1 MGSIEIVG
9 RGVRKLKPL
18 SASLSFG
25 VEGGGLVQAVN
36 AVTGEHIP
44 DWRFT
49 PIRIRPIITVTDPE
63 GLVTNGVHNSDIS
76 MANMRWLYDET
87 GVNVLAGVS
96 SADMSVDTSASD
108 LRGSLNIRKNFDTGA
123 LLRFEFEYS
132 TSAGG
137 VLRTV
142 KHSGTVAIVVNQMA
156 DALVQ
161 VRTVYPRGQF
171 VFFPQPTAPADLL
184 MQMRLYYRGEAC
196 PAAYKWFKVT
206 GGNET
211 ATGASSNMLSVPAAG
226 VAAQPNYRCKAL
238 DMRPEYA
245 AALEAAMP
253 QARADVY
260 KKYLGNDWETL
271 LPTCSDNILPLDFYF
286 STIHDGKKL
295 FIADLGQ
302 DPQRPAGYRSY
313 RYHGQVETVYPFY
326 QFYPEQLPLLSERT
340 VTLSFLARNRRE
352 GAVEMYARL
361 YVKKP
366 DSWAGIVVSD
376 GQTNNVTNEFKR
388 INVKFNVPSLPFDGD
403 TAMLLAPQ
411 FKQYGQVDV
420 EIKDINCQIDG
431 SEYFLPATGSLQ
443 SEIRARAAEIVSAN
457 PPAPPAVWPLERTYI
472 RDFTLSTQTIPYE
485 LLLRIEGLGEAVIV
499 RNGSLARGAGPAQE
513 LFSNVPRGM
522 TKFRASIVCH
532 QGRHTYTPEQT
543 AVMFDVTWPAGS
555 EGVNGCK
562 AVMTSLD
569 FNLSITPK
577 YL

>member
-1 MGSIEIVG
+1 MTTLIVPG
-9 RGVRKLKPL
+9 RGARKLRPL
-18 SASLSFG
+18 SAALSF
-25 VEGGGLVQAVN
+25 VIDGGGATQAVN

-49 PIRIRPIITVTDPE
+49 PIRIRPVITVTDPE

-87 GVNVLAGVS
+87 GVNVLVGVS
-96 SADMSVDTSASD
+96 SADMSVDTSATA
-108 LRGSLNIRKNFDTGA
+108 LRGSLNIRKNFDAGT

-161 VRTVYPRGQF
+161 VRTVCPRGQF
-171 VFFPQPTAPADLL
+171 VFFPQPSAPADLL
-184 MQMRLYYRGEAC
+184 MQMQLYYKGEAC
-196 PAAYKWFKVT
+196 PAAYGWFKVA
-206 GGNET
+206 GGNES

-245 AALEAAMP
+245 AALEAAIGR
-253 QARADVY
+253 ARADVY
-260 KKYLGNDWETL
+260 KKYLGGNWAAV
-271 LPTCSDNILPLDFYF
+271 LPTVRPNLYEGEDFVQDGRFKQIDVPQEIMSLPPSQRVGISFKIRFISEGSEAAAEYPDLRTRVLPYSWNPNDPGYDYILRLYPR
-286 STIHDGKKL
+286 
-295 FIADLGQ
+295 
-302 DPQRPAGYRSY
+302 DPSVTTKISGFVTRLSNNPNVQKYY
-313 RYHGQVETVYPFY
+313 L
-326 QFYPEQLPLLSERT
+326 FYPQNYYQVGPKAVKAAFSDIKIEIIAEDGLPDTTPYLPHADKLS
-340 VTLSFLARNRRE
+340 A
-352 GAVEMYARL
+352 
-361 YVKKP
+361 
-366 DSWAGIVVSD
+366 
-376 GQTNNVTNEFKR
+376 
-388 INVKFNVPSLPFDGD
+388 
-403 TAMLLAPQ
+403 
-411 FKQYGQVDV
+411 
-420 EIKDINCQIDG
+420 
-431 SEYFLPATGSLQ
+431 
-443 SEIRARAAEIVSAN
+443 EIRARAAEIVAAN
-457 PPAPPAVWPLERTYI
+457 PPTPPAVWPLERTYI

-513 LFSNVPRGM
+513 LFSNVPRDM
-522 TKFRASIVCH
+522 TKFRASIVCR

-543 AVMFDVTWPAGS
+543 AAMFDVTWPPGS

>member
-49 PIRIRPIITVTDPE
+49 PIRIRPIVIVTDPE

-87 GVNVLAGVS
+87 GVNVLVGVS
-96 SADMSVDTSASD
+96 QADMSVDTSATD
-108 LRGSLNIRKNFDTGA
+108 LRGSLNIRKNFEVGA

-142 KHSGTVAIVVNQMA
+142 KHSGTIAIVVNQMA

-161 VRTVYPRGQF
+161 VQTVYPRGQF

-196 PAAYKWFKVT
+196 PAAYKWFKVA
-206 GGNET
+206 GGNES
-211 ATGASSNMLSVPAAG
+211 ATGASSNMLSVSAAG

-245 AALEAAMP
+245 AALEAALRR
-253 QARADVY
+253 ARADVY
-260 KKYLGNDWETL
+260 KKYLGDNWAAV
-271 LPTCSDNILPLDFYF
+271 LPTVRPNLYEGEDFVQDGRFKQIDVPQEIMSLPPSQRVGISFKIRFISEGSEAAAEYPDLRTRVLPYSWNPNDPGYDYILRLYPR
-286 STIHDGKKL
+286 
-295 FIADLGQ
+295 
-302 DPQRPAGYRSY
+302 DPSVTTKISGFVTRLSNNPNVQKYY
-313 RYHGQVETVYPFY
+313 L
-326 QFYPEQLPLLSERT
+326 FYPQNYYQVGPKAVKAAFSDIKIEIIAEDGLPDTTPYLPHADKLS
-340 VTLSFLARNRRE
+340 A
-352 GAVEMYARL
+352 
-361 YVKKP
+361 
-366 DSWAGIVVSD
+366 
-376 GQTNNVTNEFKR
+376 
-388 INVKFNVPSLPFDGD
+388 
-403 TAMLLAPQ
+403 
-411 FKQYGQVDV
+411 
-420 EIKDINCQIDG
+420 
-431 SEYFLPATGSLQ
+431 
-443 SEIRARAAEIVSAN
+443 EIRARAAEIVAAN
-457 PPAPPAVWPLERTYI
+457 PPTPPAVWPLERTYI

-522 TKFRASIVCH
+522 TKFRASIVCR

-543 AVMFDVTWPAGS
+543 AAMFDVTWPAGS
-555 EGVNGCK
+555 ESVNGCK

>member
-1 MGSIEIVG
+1 MATLIVPG
-9 RGVRKLKPL
+9 RGARKLRPL
-18 SASLSFG
+18 SAALSF
-25 VEGGGLVQAVN
+25 VIDGGGATQAVN

-87 GVNVLAGVS
+87 GVNVLVGVS
-96 SADMSVDTSASD
+96 SADMSVDTSATD
-108 LRGSLNIRKNFDTGA
+108 LRGSLNIRKNFDHGA

-142 KHSGTVAIVVNQMA
+142 KHSGTVAIVVSQMA

-171 VFFPQPTAPADLL
+171 VFFPQPAAPANPR
-184 MQMRLYYRGEAC
+184 MQMQLYYKGEAC

-211 ATGASSNMLSVPAAG
+211 ATGAFANELSVPAAG
-226 VAAQPNYRCKAL
+226 VSAQPNYRCKAL

-245 AALEAAMP
+245 AALEAALGR
-253 QARADVY
+253 ARADVY
-260 KKYLGNDWETL
+260 KKYLGDDWETV
-271 LPTCSDNILPLDFYF
+271 LPTCSDNILPPNFYF
-286 STIHDGKKL
+286 ARRGGGGL
-295 FIADLGQ
+295 FIDDLGQ
-302 DPQRPAGYRSY
+302 DPEREEGYHTY
-313 RYHGQVETVYPFY
+313 RYYGVTADAYYFY
-326 QFYPEQLPLLSERT
+326 RFFDGQLPLLSGRT
-340 VTLSFLARNRRE
+340 VVFSFLARNRRA
-352 GAVEMYARL
+352 GAVRMYAHL
-361 YVKKP
+361 YLKKTN
-366 DSWAGIVVSD
+366 SWHGLVRGD
-376 GQTNNVTNEFKR
+376 GPN
-388 INVKFNVPSLPFDGD
+388 INVSGEFIRVSVSFKVPPLTFDD
-403 TAMLLAPQ
+403 DKALLLAPM
-411 FKQYGQVDV
+411 FKDAGQVDV
-420 EIKDINCQIDG
+420 EIKDISCQIDG
-431 SEYFLPATGSLQ
+431 SEFFLPSPASLQ
-443 SEIRARAAEIVSAN
+443 SEIRARAAEIVAAN
-457 PPAPPAVWPLERTYI
+457 PPTPPAVWPLGRTYI

-485 LLLRIEGLGEAVIV
+485 LLLRIEGLGEVVIV

-513 LFSNVPRGM
+513 LFSNVPRDM
-522 TKFRASIVCH
+522 SKFRASIVCR
-532 QGRHTYTPEQT
+532 QGRHTYTPDQT

>member
-1 MGSIEIVG
+1 MATLIVPG
-9 RGVRKLKPL
+9 RGARKLRPL
-18 SASLSFG
+18 SAALSF
-25 VEGGGLVQAVN
+25 VIDGGGATQAVN

-63 GLVTNGVHNSDIS
+63 GLVTNGAHNSDTPT
-76 MANMRWLYDET
+76 ANMRWLYDDT
-87 GVNVLAGVS
+87 GVNVLQGVS
-96 SADMSVDTSASD
+96 SADMSVDTSATD
-108 LRGSLNIRKNFDTGA
+108 LRGSLNIRKNFEAGA

-132 TSAGG
+132 TSASG

-142 KHSGTVAIVVNQMA
+142 KHSGTIAIVVNQMA

-171 VFFPQPTAPADLL
+171 VFFPQPAAPANLR
-184 MQMRLYYRGEAC
+184 MQMQLYYKGEAC

-211 ATGASSNMLSVPAAG
+211 ATGAFANELSVPAAG
-226 VAAQPNYRCKAL
+226 VSAQPNYRCKAL

-245 AALEAAMP
+245 AALEAALGR
-253 QARADVY
+253 ARADVY
-260 KKYLGNDWETL
+260 KKYLGDDWETV
-271 LPTCSDNILPLDFYF
+271 LPTCSDNILPPNFYF
-286 STIHDGKKL
+286 ARRGGGGL
-295 FIADLGQ
+295 FIDDLGQ
-302 DPQRPAGYRSY
+302 DPEREEGYHTY
-313 RYHGQVETVYPFY
+313 RYYGVTADAYYFY
-326 QFYPEQLPLLSERT
+326 RFFEGQLPLLSGRT
-340 VTLSFLARNRRE
+340 VVFSFLARNRRA
-352 GAVEMYARL
+352 GAVRMYAHL
-361 YVKKP
+361 YLKKTN
-366 DSWAGIVVSD
+366 SWHGLVRGD
-376 GQTNNVTNEFKR
+376 GPN
-388 INVKFNVPSLPFDGD
+388 INVSGEFIRVSVSFKVPTLTFDD
-403 TAMLLAPQ
+403 DKALLLAPM
-411 FKQYGQVDV
+411 FKDAGQVDV
-420 EIKDINCQIDG
+420 EIKDISCQIDG
-431 SEYFLPATGSLQ
+431 SEFFLPSPASLQ
-443 SEIRARAAEIVSAN
+443 SEIRARAAEIVAAN
-457 PPAPPAVWPLERTYI
+457 PPTPPAIWPLERTYI

-522 TKFRASIVCH
+522 TKFRASIVCR

-543 AVMFDVTWPAGS
+543 AAMFDVTWPAGS
-555 EGVNGCK
+555 ESVNGCK

>member
-87 GVNVLAGVS
+87 GVNVLVGVS
-96 SADMSVDTSASD
+96 SADMSVDASASD

-123 LLRFEFEYS
+123 LLRFEFEFS

-142 KHSGTVAIVVNQMA
+142 KHSGTIAIVVNQMA

-161 VRTVYPRGQF
+161 VWTVYPRGQF

-184 MQMRLYYRGEAC
+184 MQMQLYYKGEAC
-196 PAAYKWFKVT
+196 PAAYKWFKVA
-206 GGNET
+206 GGNES
-211 ATGASSNMLSVPAAG
+211 ATGASSNMLSVPAVG
-226 VAAQPNYRCKAL
+226 VAARPNYRCKAL

-245 AALEAAMP
+245 SAMEAAMGR
-253 QARADVY
+253 ARADVY
-260 KKYLGNDWETL
+260 KKYLGGNWAAV
-271 LPTCSDNILPLDFYF
+271 LPTVRPNLYEGEDFVQDGGFNPVAIPREIIALPPSQKVGISYGIRFISEGSEAAATFPELMTRVWPHSYGPTTTPGTGFLYFPYTKDTSVTTKVSGSVTRLSSDPSLIKWYF
-286 STIHDGKKL
+286 
-295 FIADLGQ
+295 
-302 DPQRPAGYRSY
+302 
-313 RYHGQVETVYPFY
+313 
-326 QFYPEQLPLLSERT
+326 FYPQKGYASGEKGVKAAFSDIKIEIIEEDGLPDTTPYLPHADKLS
-340 VTLSFLARNRRE
+340 A
-352 GAVEMYARL
+352 
-361 YVKKP
+361 
-366 DSWAGIVVSD
+366 
-376 GQTNNVTNEFKR
+376 
-388 INVKFNVPSLPFDGD
+388 
-403 TAMLLAPQ
+403 
-411 FKQYGQVDV
+411 
-420 EIKDINCQIDG
+420 
-431 SEYFLPATGSLQ
+431 
-443 SEIRARAAEIVSAN
+443 EIRARAAEIVAAN
-457 PPAPPAVWPLERTYI
+457 PPTPPAVWPLERTYI

-513 LFSNVPRGM
+513 LFSNVPRDM
-522 TKFRASIVCH
+522 SKFRASIVCR

-543 AVMFDVTWPAGS
+543 AAMFDVTWPAGS

>member
-87 GVNVLAGVS
+87 GVNVLVGVS

-108 LRGSLNIRKNFDTGA
+108 LRGSLNIRKNFDAGA

-142 KHSGTVAIVVNQMA
+142 KHSGTIAIVVNQMA

-171 VFFPQPTAPADLL
+171 VFFPQPSAPNDLL

-196 PAAYKWFKVT
+196 PAAYKWFKVA
-206 GGNET
+206 GGNES

-245 AALEAAMP
+245 AALETAVGR
-253 QARADVY
+253 ARADVY
-260 KKYLGNDWETL
+260 KKYLGDNWAAV
-271 LPTCSDNILPLDFYF
+271 LPTVRPNLYEGGDFIQDGENRRVAIPEGVLSLPPSQRVGISFKIRFISEGSAAAAEFPNLKTRVLTVSWGPEDVGSDYILCPYPRDPSVATRIAGFMTRLSNNPNAKKYYF
-286 STIHDGKKL
+286 
-295 FIADLGQ
+295 
-302 DPQRPAGYRSY
+302 
-313 RYHGQVETVYPFY
+313 
-326 QFYPEQLPLLSERT
+326 FYPQNGYAEGPKAVKAAFSDIKIEIIEEDGLPDTTPYLPHADRLS
-340 VTLSFLARNRRE
+340 A
-352 GAVEMYARL
+352 
-361 YVKKP
+361 
-366 DSWAGIVVSD
+366 
-376 GQTNNVTNEFKR
+376 
-388 INVKFNVPSLPFDGD
+388 
-403 TAMLLAPQ
+403 
-411 FKQYGQVDV
+411 
-420 EIKDINCQIDG
+420 
-431 SEYFLPATGSLQ
+431 
-443 SEIRARAAEIVSAN
+443 EIRARAAEIVAAN
-457 PPAPPAVWPLERTYI
+457 PPTPSAVWPLERTYI

-485 LLLRIEGLGEAVIV
+485 LLLRIDGLGEVVIV
-499 RNGSLARGAGPAQE
+499 RSGSLARGAGSAQE
-513 LFSNVPRGM
+513 LFSNVPRDM
-522 TKFRASIVCH
+522 TKFRASIVCR

-543 AVMFDVTWPAGS
+543 AAMFDVTWPAGS

>member
-1 MGSIEIVG
+1 MATLIVPG
-9 RGVRKLKPL
+9 RGARKLRPL
-18 SASLSFG
+18 SAALSF
-25 VEGGGLVQAVN
+25 VIDGGGATQAVN

-87 GVNVLAGVS
+87 GVNVLVGVS
-96 SADMSVDTSASD
+96 SADMSVDTSATD
-108 LRGSLNIRKNFDTGA
+108 LRGSLNIRKNFDHGA

-142 KHSGTVAIVVNQMA
+142 KHSGTVAIVVSQMA

-171 VFFPQPTAPADLL
+171 VFFPQPAAPANPR
-184 MQMRLYYRGEAC
+184 MQMQLYYKGEAC

-211 ATGASSNMLSVPAAG
+211 ATGAFANELSVPAAG
-226 VAAQPNYRCKAL
+226 VSAQPNYRCKAL

-245 AALEAAMP
+245 AALEAALGR
-253 QARADVY
+253 ARADVY
-260 KKYLGNDWETL
+260 KKYLGDDWETV
-271 LPTCSDNILPLDFYF
+271 LPTCSDNILPPNFYF
-286 STIHDGKKL
+286 ARRGGGGL
-295 FIADLGQ
+295 FIDDLGQ
-302 DPQRPAGYRSY
+302 DPERDRYYGVTADAYYFYRFFD
-313 RYHGQVETVYPFY
+313 G
-326 QFYPEQLPLLSERT
+326 QLPLLSGRT
-340 VTLSFLARNRRE
+340 VVFSFLARNRRA
-352 GAVEMYARL
+352 GAVRMYAHL
-361 YVKKP
+361 YLKKTN
-366 DSWAGIVVSD
+366 SWHGLVRGD
-376 GQTNNVTNEFKR
+376 GPN
-388 INVKFNVPSLPFDGD
+388 INVSGEFIRVSVSFKVPPLTFDD
-403 TAMLLAPQ
+403 DKALLLAPM
-411 FKQYGQVDV
+411 FKDAGQVDV
-420 EIKDINCQIDG
+420 EIKDISCQIDG
-431 SEYFLPATGSLQ
+431 SEFFLPSPASLQ
-443 SEIRARAAEIVSAN
+443 SEIRARAAEIVAAN
-457 PPAPPAVWPLERTYI
+457 PPTPPAVWPLGRTYI

-485 LLLRIEGLGEAVIV
+485 LLLRIEGLGEVVIV

-513 LFSNVPRGM
+513 LFSNVPRDM
-522 TKFRASIVCH
+522 SKFRASIVCR
-532 QGRHTYTPEQT
+532 QGRHTYTPDQT

>member
-1 MGSIEIVG
+1 M
-9 RGVRKLKPL
+9 RPL
-18 SASLSFG
+18 SAALSF
-25 VEGGGLVQAVN
+25 VIDGGGATQAVN
-36 AVTGEHIP
+36 AVTGEHVP

-87 GVNVLAGVS
+87 GVNVLVGVS
-96 SADMSVDTSASD
+96 QADMSVDTSATD
-108 LRGSLNIRKNFDTGA
+108 LRGSLNIRKNFEAGA

-142 KHSGTVAIVVNQMA
+142 KHSGTIAIVVNQMA

-245 AALEAAMP
+245 SAMEAAMGR
-253 QARADVY
+253 ARADVY
-260 KKYLGNDWETL
+260 KKYLGDNWAAV
-271 LPTCSDNILPLDFYF
+271 LPTVRPNLYEGEDFVQDGRFKQIDVPQEIMSLPPSQRVGISFKIRFISEGSEAAAEYPDLRTRVLPYSWNPNDPGYDYILRLYPR
-286 STIHDGKKL
+286 
-295 FIADLGQ
+295 
-302 DPQRPAGYRSY
+302 DPSVTTKISGFVTRLSNNPNVQKYY
-313 RYHGQVETVYPFY
+313 L
-326 QFYPEQLPLLSERT
+326 FYPQNYYQVGPKAVKAAFSDIKIEIIAEDGLPDTTPYLPHADKLS
-340 VTLSFLARNRRE
+340 A
-352 GAVEMYARL
+352 
-361 YVKKP
+361 
-366 DSWAGIVVSD
+366 
-376 GQTNNVTNEFKR
+376 
-388 INVKFNVPSLPFDGD
+388 
-403 TAMLLAPQ
+403 
-411 FKQYGQVDV
+411 
-420 EIKDINCQIDG
+420 
-431 SEYFLPATGSLQ
+431 
-443 SEIRARAAEIVSAN
+443 EIRARAAEIVAAS
-457 PPAPPAVWPLERTYI
+457 PPTPPAVWPLERTYI

-485 LLLRIEGLGEAVIV
+485 LLLRIEGLGEVVIV
-499 RNGSLARGAGPAQE
+499 RNGSLARGAGPAQD
-513 LFSNVPRGM
+513 LFSNVPRDM
-522 TKFRASIVCH
+522 TKFRASIVCR

-543 AVMFDVTWPAGS
+543 TTMFDVTWPAGS
-555 EGVNGCK
+555 ESVNGCK

>member
-1 MGSIEIVG
+1 MATLIVPG
-9 RGVRKLKPL
+9 RGARKLRPL
-18 SASLSFG
+18 SAALSF
-25 VEGGGLVQAVN
+25 VIDGGGATQAVN

-63 GLVTNGVHNSDIS
+63 GLVTNGVHNNDTPT
-76 MANMRWLYDET
+76 ANMRWLYDET
-87 GVNVLAGVS
+87 GVNVLVGVS
-96 SADMSVDTSASD
+96 QADMSVDTSATD
-108 LRGSLNIRKNFDTGA
+108 LRGSLNIRKNFEAGA

-161 VRTVYPRGQF
+161 VRTVCPRGQF
-171 VFFPQPTAPADLL
+171 VFFPQPSAPADLL
-184 MQMRLYYRGEAC
+184 MQMQLYYKGEAC
-196 PAAYKWFKVT
+196 PAAYRWFKVA
-206 GGNET
+206 GGNES

-245 AALEAAMP
+245 SAMEAAMGR
-253 QARADVY
+253 ARADVY
-260 KKYLGNDWETL
+260 KKYLGEDWKTV
-271 LPTCSDNILPLDFYF
+271 LPTVRPNLYDGGDFIQDGGNRRVAIPERVLSLPPSQRVGISFKIRFISEGSAAAAEFPNLKTRVLTISWNPEDVGSDYILCPYPRDPSVATRIAGFMTRLSNNPNAKKYYF
-286 STIHDGKKL
+286 
-295 FIADLGQ
+295 
-302 DPQRPAGYRSY
+302 
-313 RYHGQVETVYPFY
+313 
-326 QFYPEQLPLLSERT
+326 FYPQNGYADGPRAVKAAFTDIKIEIIEEDGLPDTTPYLPHADKLS
-340 VTLSFLARNRRE
+340 A
-352 GAVEMYARL
+352 
-361 YVKKP
+361 
-366 DSWAGIVVSD
+366 
-376 GQTNNVTNEFKR
+376 
-388 INVKFNVPSLPFDGD
+388 
-403 TAMLLAPQ
+403 
-411 FKQYGQVDV
+411 
-420 EIKDINCQIDG
+420 
-431 SEYFLPATGSLQ
+431 
-443 SEIRARAAEIVSAN
+443 EIRARAAEIVAAN
-457 PPAPPAVWPLERTYI
+457 PPTPPAVWPLERTYI

-485 LLLRIEGLGEAVIV
+485 LLLRIEGLGEVVIV

-522 TKFRASIVCH
+522 TKFRASIVCR

-543 AVMFDVTWPAGS
+543 AAMFDVTWPAGS
-555 EGVNGCK
+555 ESVNGCK

>member
-36 AVTGEHIP
+36 AVIGEHIP

-63 GLVTNGVHNSDIS
+63 GLVENGVHNSDTPA
-76 MANMRWLYDET
+76 ANMRWLYDET
-87 GVNVLAGVS
+87 AVNVLQGVS
-96 SADMSVDTSASD
+96 PADMSMDTSATD
-108 LRGSLNIRKNFDTGA
+108 LRGSLNIRKNFDHGA

-132 TSAGG
+132 ASAGG

-161 VRTVYPRGQF
+161 VRTVCPRGQF
-171 VFFPQPTAPADLL
+171 VFFPQPSAPADLL
-184 MQMRLYYRGEAC
+184 MQMQLYYKGEAC
-196 PAAYKWFKVT
+196 PAAYRWFKVA
-206 GGNET
+206 GGNES

-245 AALEAAMP
+245 AALEAA
-253 QARADVY
+253 QGRARADVY
-260 KKYLGNDWETL
+260 KKYLGDNWAAV
-271 LPTCSDNILPLDFYF
+271 LPTVRPNLYEGEDFVQDGRLKQIDVPQEIMSLPPSQRVGISYKIRFISEGSEAAAEFLDLRTVVRLY
-286 STIHDGKKL
+286 SYNPN
-295 FIADLGQ
+295 DLGHDYISCAYPR
-302 DPQRPAGYRSY
+302 DPSVTTKVSGFMTRLSNNPNVKKYY
-313 RYHGQVETVYPFY
+313 L
-326 QFYPEQLPLLSERT
+326 FYPQNYHAVGPKAVKAAFTDIKIEIIEEDGLPDTTPYLPHADKLS
-340 VTLSFLARNRRE
+340 A
-352 GAVEMYARL
+352 
-361 YVKKP
+361 
-366 DSWAGIVVSD
+366 
-376 GQTNNVTNEFKR
+376 
-388 INVKFNVPSLPFDGD
+388 
-403 TAMLLAPQ
+403 
-411 FKQYGQVDV
+411 
-420 EIKDINCQIDG
+420 
-431 SEYFLPATGSLQ
+431 
-443 SEIRARAAEIVSAN
+443 EIRSRAAEIVAAN
-457 PPAPPAVWPLERTYI
+457 PPTPPAVWPLERTYI
-472 RDFTLSTQTIPYE
+472 RDFTLSTQTIPHE

-499 RNGSLARGAGPAQE
+499 QNGSLARGAGPAQE

-522 TKFRASIVCH
+522 TKFRASIVCR

-543 AVMFDVTWPAGS
+543 AAMFDVTWPAGS

>member
-1 MGSIEIVG
+1 MATLIVPG
-9 RGVRKLKPL
+9 RGARKLRPL
-18 SASLSFG
+18 SAALSF
-25 VEGGGLVQAVN
+25 VIDGGGATQAVN
-36 AVTGEHIP
+36 AVTGGHVP

-87 GVNVLAGVS
+87 GVNVLVGVS
-96 SADMSVDTSASD
+96 QADMSVDTSATD
-108 LRGSLNIRKNFDTGA
+108 LRGSLNIRKNFEAGA

-142 KHSGTVAIVVNQMA
+142 KHSGTIAIVVNQMA

-161 VRTVYPRGQF
+161 VRTVCPRGQF
-171 VFFPQPTAPADLL
+171 VFFPQPTAPADPL
-184 MQMRLYYRGEAC
+184 MQMQLYYKGEAC
-196 PAAYKWFKVT
+196 PAAYRWFKVT
-206 GGNET
+206 SGNES

-245 AALEAAMP
+245 SAMEAAMGR
-253 QARADVY
+253 ARADVY
-260 KKYLGNDWETL
+260 KKYLGGNWAAV
-271 LPTCSDNILPLDFYF
+271 LPTVRPNLYEGEDFVQDGGFNPVAIPREIIALPPSQKVGISYG
-286 STIHDGKKL
+286 IR
-295 FIADLGQ
+295 FISEGSEAAATFPELMTRVW
-302 DPQRPAGYRSY
+302 PHSY
-313 RYHGQVETVYPFY
+313 RPTTTPGTDFLYFPYTKDTSVTTKVSGSVSRLSSDPSLIKWYF
-326 QFYPEQLPLLSERT
+326 FYPQKGYASGEKGVKAAFSDIKIEIIEEDGLPDTTPYLPHADKLS
-340 VTLSFLARNRRE
+340 A
-352 GAVEMYARL
+352 
-361 YVKKP
+361 
-366 DSWAGIVVSD
+366 
-376 GQTNNVTNEFKR
+376 
-388 INVKFNVPSLPFDGD
+388 
-403 TAMLLAPQ
+403 
-411 FKQYGQVDV
+411 
-420 EIKDINCQIDG
+420 
-431 SEYFLPATGSLQ
+431 
-443 SEIRARAAEIVSAN
+443 EIRARAAEIVAAN
-457 PPAPPAVWPLERTYI
+457 PPTPPAVWPLERTYI

-522 TKFRASIVCH
+522 TKFRASIVCR

-543 AVMFDVTWPAGS
+543 AAMFDVTWPAGS

>member
-1 MGSIEIVG
+1 M
-9 RGVRKLKPL
+9 RPL
-18 SASLSFG
+18 SAALSF
-25 VEGGGLVQAVN
+25 VIDGGGATQAVN
-36 AVTGEHIP
+36 AVTGEHVP

-87 GVNVLAGVS
+87 GVNVLVGAS
-96 SADMSVDTSASD
+96 QADMSVDTSATD
-108 LRGSLNIRKNFDTGA
+108 LRGSLNIRKNFEAGA

-171 VFFPQPTAPADLL
+171 VFFPQPSAPANLR
-184 MQMRLYYRGEAC
+184 MQMQLYYKGEAC

-211 ATGASSNMLSVPAAG
+211 ATGAFANELSVPAAG
-226 VAAQPNYRCKAL
+226 VSAQPNYRCKAL

-245 AALEAAMP
+245 SALEAALGR
-253 QARADVY
+253 ARADVY
-260 KKYLGNDWETL
+260 KKYLGDNWAAV
-271 LPTCSDNILPLDFYF
+271 LPTVRPNLYDGEDFVQDGRFKQISVPLEIMSLPPSQRVGISYKIRFISEGSEAAAEYPDLRTRVLPYSWNPNDPGYEYILRLYPR
-286 STIHDGKKL
+286 
-295 FIADLGQ
+295 
-302 DPQRPAGYRSY
+302 DPSVTTKISGFVNRLSNNPNVQKYY
-313 RYHGQVETVYPFY
+313 L
-326 QFYPEQLPLLSERT
+326 FYPQNYYQVGPRAVKAAFSDLKIEIIAEDGLPDTTPYLPHADKLS
-340 VTLSFLARNRRE
+340 A
-352 GAVEMYARL
+352 
-361 YVKKP
+361 
-366 DSWAGIVVSD
+366 
-376 GQTNNVTNEFKR
+376 
-388 INVKFNVPSLPFDGD
+388 
-403 TAMLLAPQ
+403 
-411 FKQYGQVDV
+411 
-420 EIKDINCQIDG
+420 
-431 SEYFLPATGSLQ
+431 
-443 SEIRARAAEIVSAN
+443 EIRARAAEIVAAS
-457 PPAPPAVWPLERTYI
+457 PPTPPAVWPLERTYI

-485 LLLRIEGLGEAVIV
+485 LLLRIEGLGEVVIV
-499 RNGSLARGAGPAQE
+499 RSGSLARGVGPAQE

-522 TKFRASIVCH
+522 TKFRAVIVCR

-543 AVMFDVTWPAGS
+543 AAMFDVTWPAGS
-555 EGVNGCK
+555 ESVNGCK

>member
-1 MGSIEIVG
+1 MATLIVPG
-9 RGVRKLKPL
+9 RGARKLRPL
-18 SASLSFG
+18 SAALSF
-25 VEGGGLVQAVN
+25 VIDGGGATQAVN
-36 AVTGEHIP
+36 AVTGEHVP

-87 GVNVLAGVS
+87 GVNVLVGVS
-96 SADMSVDTSASD
+96 QADMSVDTSATD
-108 LRGSLNIRKNFDTGA
+108 LRGSLNIRKNFEAGA

-142 KHSGTVAIVVNQMA
+142 KHSGTIAIVVNQMA

-245 AALEAAMP
+245 SAMEAAMGR
-253 QARADVY
+253 ARADVY
-260 KKYLGNDWETL
+260 KKYLGDNWAAV
-271 LPTCSDNILPLDFYF
+271 LPTVRPNLYEGEDFVQDGRFKQIDVPQEIMSLPPSQRVGISFKIRFISEGSEAAAEYPDLRTRVLPYSWNPNDPGYDYILRLYPR
-286 STIHDGKKL
+286 
-295 FIADLGQ
+295 
-302 DPQRPAGYRSY
+302 DPSVTTKISGFVTRLSNNPNVQKYY
-313 RYHGQVETVYPFY
+313 L
-326 QFYPEQLPLLSERT
+326 FYPQNYYQVGPKAVKAAFSDIKIEIIAEDGLPDTTPYLPHADKLS
-340 VTLSFLARNRRE
+340 A
-352 GAVEMYARL
+352 
-361 YVKKP
+361 
-366 DSWAGIVVSD
+366 
-376 GQTNNVTNEFKR
+376 
-388 INVKFNVPSLPFDGD
+388 
-403 TAMLLAPQ
+403 
-411 FKQYGQVDV
+411 
-420 EIKDINCQIDG
+420 
-431 SEYFLPATGSLQ
+431 
-443 SEIRARAAEIVSAN
+443 EIRARAAEIVAAS
-457 PPAPPAVWPLERTYI
+457 PPTPPAVWPLERTYI

-485 LLLRIEGLGEAVIV
+485 LLLRIEGLGEVVIV
-499 RNGSLARGAGPAQE
+499 RNGSLARGAGPAQD
-513 LFSNVPRGM
+513 LFSNVPRDM
-522 TKFRASIVCH
+522 TKFRASIVCR

-543 AVMFDVTWPAGS
+543 TTMFDVTWPAGS
-555 EGVNGCK
+555 ESVNGCK

>member
-1 MGSIEIVG
+1 M
-9 RGVRKLKPL
+9 RPL
-18 SASLSFG
+18 SAALSF
-25 VEGGGLVQAVN
+25 VIDGGGATQAVN
-36 AVTGEHIP
+36 AVTGEHVP

-87 GVNVLAGVS
+87 GVNVLVGAS
-96 SADMSVDTSASD
+96 QADMSVDTSATD
-108 LRGSLNIRKNFDTGA
+108 LRGSLNIRKNFEAGA

-171 VFFPQPTAPADLL
+171 VFFPQPSAPADLL
-184 MQMRLYYRGEAC
+184 MQMQLYYKGEIC
-196 PAAYKWFKVT
+196 PAAYRWFKVT

-245 AALEAAMP
+245 VALEAAVGR
-253 QARADVY
+253 ARADVY
-260 KKYLGNDWETL
+260 KKYLGDNWAAV
-271 LPTCSDNILPLDFYF
+271 LPTVRPNLYEGEDFVQDGSFKTIGVPTEIMSLPPSQRVGISYQ
-286 STIHDGKKL
+286 IR
-295 FIADLGQ
+295 FISEGSEAAAEFPDLRTVVRLYSWSPNDLGHDSISCAYPR
-302 DPQRPAGYRSY
+302 DPSVTTKVSGFMTRLSNNPNVKKYY
-313 RYHGQVETVYPFY
+313 L
-326 QFYPEQLPLLSERT
+326 FYPQNYYAVGPKAVKAAFSDLKIEIIAEDGLPDTTPYLPHADKLS
-340 VTLSFLARNRRE
+340 A
-352 GAVEMYARL
+352 
-361 YVKKP
+361 
-366 DSWAGIVVSD
+366 
-376 GQTNNVTNEFKR
+376 
-388 INVKFNVPSLPFDGD
+388 
-403 TAMLLAPQ
+403 
-411 FKQYGQVDV
+411 
-420 EIKDINCQIDG
+420 
-431 SEYFLPATGSLQ
+431 
-443 SEIRARAAEIVSAN
+443 EIRARAAEIVAAS
-457 PPAPPAVWPLERTYI
+457 PPTPPAVWPLERTYI

-485 LLLRIEGLGEAVIV
+485 LLLRIEGLGEVVIV
-499 RNGSLARGAGPAQE
+499 RSGSLARGVGPAQE

-522 TKFRASIVCH
+522 TKFRAVIVCR

-543 AVMFDVTWPAGS
+543 AAMFDVTWPAGS
-555 EGVNGCK
+555 ESVNGCK

>member
-1 MGSIEIVG
+1 MATLIVPG
-9 RGVRKLKPL
+9 RGARKLRPL
-18 SASLSFG
+18 SAALSF
-25 VEGGGLVQAVN
+25 VIDGGGATQAVN
-36 AVTGEHIP
+36 AVTGEHVP

-63 GLVTNGVHNSDIS
+63 GLVTNGAHNSDIS

-87 GVNVLAGVS
+87 GVNVLVGVS
-96 SADMSVDTSASD
+96 QADMSVDTSATD
-108 LRGSLNIRKNFDTGA
+108 LRGSLNIRKNFEAGA

-142 KHSGTVAIVVNQMA
+142 KHSGTIAIVVNQMA

-161 VRTVYPRGQF
+161 VRTVYPRGPF

-184 MQMRLYYRGEAC
+184 MQMQLYYKGEPC
-196 PAAYKWFKVT
+196 PAAYKWFKIT

-226 VAAQPNYRCKAL
+226 VAAQPNYLCKAL

-245 AALEAAMP
+245 AALEAAMGR
-253 QARADVY
+253 ARADVY
-260 KKYLGNDWETL
+260 KKYLGDNWAAV
-271 LPTCSDNILPLDFYF
+271 LPTVRPNLYEGEDFVQDGGLKQIDVPQEIMSLPPSQRVGISYKIRFISEGSEAAAEYPDLRTRVLPYSWNPNDPGYDYILRLYPR
-286 STIHDGKKL
+286 
-295 FIADLGQ
+295 
-302 DPQRPAGYRSY
+302 DPSVTTKISGFVTRLSNNPNVQKYY
-313 RYHGQVETVYPFY
+313 L
-326 QFYPEQLPLLSERT
+326 FYPQNYYQVGPKAVKAAFSDIKIEIIAEDGLPDTTPYLPHADKLS
-340 VTLSFLARNRRE
+340 A
-352 GAVEMYARL
+352 
-361 YVKKP
+361 
-366 DSWAGIVVSD
+366 
-376 GQTNNVTNEFKR
+376 
-388 INVKFNVPSLPFDGD
+388 
-403 TAMLLAPQ
+403 
-411 FKQYGQVDV
+411 
-420 EIKDINCQIDG
+420 
-431 SEYFLPATGSLQ
+431 
-443 SEIRARAAEIVSAN
+443 EIRARAAEIVAAN
-457 PPAPPAVWPLERTYI
+457 PPTPPSVWPLERTYI

-522 TKFRASIVCH
+522 TKFRASIVCR

-543 AVMFDVTWPAGS
+543 AAMFDVTWPAGS

>member
-1 MGSIEIVG
+1 M
-9 RGVRKLKPL
+9 RPL
-18 SASLSFG
+18 SAALSF
-25 VEGGGLVQAVN
+25 VIDGGGATQAVN

-76 MANMRWLYDET
+76 VANMRWLYDET
-87 GVNVLAGVS
+87 GVNVLVGVS
-96 SADMSVDTSASD
+96 QADMSVDTSATD
-108 LRGSLNIRKNFDTGA
+108 LRGSLNIRKNFDAGA

-171 VFFPQPTAPADLL
+171 VFFPQPSAPADLL
-184 MQMRLYYRGEAC
+184 MQMQLYYKGEAC
-196 PAAYKWFKVT
+196 PAAYRWFKVA
-206 GGNET
+206 GGNES
-211 ATGASSNMLSVPAAG
+211 ATGSSSNMLSVPAAG

-245 AALEAAMP
+245 AALEAALGR
-253 QARADVY
+253 ARADVY
-260 KKYLGNDWETL
+260 KKYLGENWETV
-271 LPTCSDNILPLDFYF
+271 LPTARPNLYEGEDFIQDGGNRRVAIPEGVLSFPPSQRVGISFEIRFISEGSEAAAEFPNLKTKVLTVSWGPEDVGSDYILCPYPRDPSVATRIAGFMTRLSNNPNAKKYYF
-286 STIHDGKKL
+286 
-295 FIADLGQ
+295 
-302 DPQRPAGYRSY
+302 
-313 RYHGQVETVYPFY
+313 
-326 QFYPEQLPLLSERT
+326 FYPQ
-340 VTLSFLARNRRE
+340 N
-352 GAVEMYARL
+352 GY
-361 YVKKP
+361 
-366 DSWAGIVVSD
+366 
-376 GQTNNVTNEFKR
+376 
-388 INVKFNVPSLPFDGD
+388 
-403 TAMLLAPQ
+403 
-411 FKQYGQVDV
+411 
-420 EIKDINCQIDG
+420 
-431 SEYFLPATGSLQ
+431 ATGPKAVKAAFSDIKIEIIKEDGLPDTTPYLPHADKL
-443 SEIRARAAEIVSAN
+443 SAEIRARAAEIVAAN
-457 PPAPPAVWPLERTYI
+457 PPTPPAVWPLERTYI

-513 LFSNVPRGM
+513 LFSNVPRDM
-522 TKFRASIVCH
+522 IKFRASIVCR

-543 AVMFDVTWPAGS
+543 AAMFDVTWPAGS
-555 EGVNGCK
+555 ESVNGCK
-562 AVMTSLD
+562 AVMTSLG